1 MIKRYL
7 IIFSLICFGV
17 MVAQSAAAA
26 FPSLVPVGCQGD
38 ANIADC
44 NLSTVEM
51 MFTDVAKIILG
62 LTGSIS
68 LAVFVYGGILF
79 MVSSGNPANV
89 AKATKVLRT
98 ATIGLAL
105 VILAGSAIKI
115 LLKVLGGV

>member
-1 MIKRYL
+1 MA
-7 IIFSLICFGV
+7 
-17 MVAQSAAAA
+17 AQSAAAA
-26 FPSLVPVGCQGD
+26 FPSLVPEGCQGE

-44 NLSTVEM
+44 NLSTVEL
-51 MFTDVAKIILG
+51 MFTNVAKIILG
-62 LTGSIS
+62 VTGSLA

-98 ATIGLAL
+98 AVIGLAL
-105 VILAGSAIKI
+105 IILSGTAIKI